1 MRSRLNLM
9 DPEVLANPYPHF
21 AELRRNAPVC
31 QVEPGGI
38 WAVTRHADVMHI
50 FKNPQLF
57 SSAGL
62 QRSMEPPWLGY
73 NPLARSLLVMDPPV
87 HGRARALVSRAF
99 GPSIIARLEPM
110 IRAITEPLVD
120 SLVSQRSVDFIST
133 MALPLPAAVIGHML
147 GLDVTLH
154 SRFKVWVDHL
164 AGVSG
169 IAESDLEGQQQTR
182 HSIQEME
189 RYLREVVEQR
199 RLQPTQDVVSTL
211 LEGWKEGEAL
221 TDEEMMAF
229 LFLFLAAGL
238 DTTVNLLG
246 NALLLL
252 SDRPAL
258 LERLRAEPALLP
270 SFIEEVLRYETPAPS
285 TFRLT
290 LQEVELGGVRLP
302 QYSLLVVLLGSAC
315 RDEAYLPD
323 AEQFL
328 PDRKT
333 QGNLPF
339 GHGIH
344 FCLGAALARLEARVA
359 LEALLPRIR
368 GLSRKPEPLQWTPSF
383 QIRGLKRL
391 PVEVTPA

>member
-1 MRSRLNLM
+1 
-9 DPEVLANPYPHF
+9 
-21 AELRRNAPVC
+21 
-31 QVEPGGI
+31 
-38 WAVTRHADVMHI
+38 
-50 FKNPQLF
+50 
-57 SSAGL
+57 
-62 QRSMEPPWLGY
+62 
-73 NPLARSLLVMDPPV
+73 
-87 HGRARALVSRAF
+87 
-99 GPSIIARLEPM
+99 
-110 IRAITEPLVD
+110 
-120 SLVSQRSVDFIST
+120 
-133 MALPLPAAVIGHML
+133 
-147 GLDVTLH
+147 
-154 SRFKVWVDHL
+154 
-164 AGVSG
+164 
-169 IAESDLEGQQQTR
+169 
-182 HSIQEME
+182 
-189 RYLREVVEQR
+189 VVEQR
-199 RLQPTQDVVSTL
+199 RLQPTQDVVCTL